1 MDKKEKQSVS
11 HTYDNWKAITESD
24 FVTLFIKTWFAFVA
38 TLRELYP
45 EHKAYYEATGDSP
58 YVRSYKQRFAEDFH
72 FLCTYSEI
80 EENLYHV
87 YRYGQKMISERY
99 PRFLVDDF
107 YSINTKFSEKYTEP
121 FSATGGFSGMLE
133 FRMKAQEAGIIK
145 VELKCTDKKFAE
157 KSKLGYL
164 LLSFDVDYQDIL
176 DDIIRAVEKDNL
188 TIKENGICI
197 LFYPCL
203 FSVISKQISDALGST
218 KNGIPEKG
226 NKQLLDVFSLIQAFC
241 SRAAEALKR
250 SCLDPGISDE
260 HRLLAQAPITEFL
273 QSYHELSKEQ
283 NQRAYLWFVGF
294 VYRLRNA
301 LFHEIIDPLDSEWQ
315 LIFKN
320 AYLVLKQIVDINIY
334 RLKMTALFIESAPL
348 IFENEFRDAP
358 PPDIPI
364 AEKDAE
370 FIIKHT
376 DLISYNAAGA
386 RVKISAIIICNGQE
400 YQVDCN
406 VRWDDKLENPKV
418 KNVVIH

>member
-1 MDKKEKQSVS
+1 M
-11 HTYDNWKAITESD
+11 
-24 FVTLFIKTWFAFVA
+24 TLFS
-38 TLRELYP
+38 LRRHGSL
-45 EHKAYYEATGDSP
+45 
-58 YVRSYKQRFAEDFH
+58 
-72 FLCTYSEI
+72 
-80 EENLYHV
+80 
-87 YRYGQKMISERY
+87 
-99 PRFLVDDF
+99 
-107 YSINTKFSEKYTEP
+107 
-121 FSATGGFSGMLE
+121 
-133 FRMKAQEAGIIK
+133 
-145 VELKCTDKKFAE
+145 
-157 KSKLGYL
+157 SK
-164 LLSFDVDYQDIL
+164 
-176 DDIIRAVEKDNL
+176 
-188 TIKENGICI
+188 
-197 LFYPCL
+197 
-203 FSVISKQISDALGST
+203 
-218 KNGIPEKG
+218 
-226 NKQLLDVFSLIQAFC
+226 
-241 SRAAEALKR
+241 
-250 SCLDPGISDE
+250 
-260 HRLLAQAPITEFL
+260 APITEFL